1 MTVHMQGVNNISPVF
16 QQGATN
22 QVQPEEKSNVDFS
35 SLLKNAIE
43 QVNQAEQASN
53 MKTEGLAQGKVD
65 DLHDVMLTA
74 QKASITVETAVQ
86 VQQKAI
92 DIYNEMMRMQV

>member
-16 QQGATN
+16 RQGATN

-53 MKTEGLAQGKVD
+53 MKTEGLAQGKVE

>member
-16 QQGATN
+16 QQGVTN

-53 MKTEGLAQGKVD
+53 MKTEGLAQGKVE